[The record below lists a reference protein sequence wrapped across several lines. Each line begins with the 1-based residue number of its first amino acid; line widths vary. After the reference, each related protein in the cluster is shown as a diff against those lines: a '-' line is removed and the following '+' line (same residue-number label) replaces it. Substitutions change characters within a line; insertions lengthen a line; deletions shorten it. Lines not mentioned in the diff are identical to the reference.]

1 MKNGKSLT
9 DSLTDNFKSRDAS
22 ASKKCKRLK
31 AEKVKSSQNDGK
43 QQLLQFDWRRQPG
56 GSNSSNKSNLSEHS
70 GAGQKDIPSEN
81 QPQPKFNPI

>member
-1 MKNGKSLT
+1 MKKKKSV
-9 DSLTDNFKSRDAS
+9 
-22 ASKKCKRLK
+22 K
-31 AEKVKSSQNDGK
+31 AEKVKSSQDDGK
-43 QQLLQFDWRRQPG
+43 QQLLQFDRCRQPG